1 MYVATGPM
9 LVERSEIG
17 VPLAHEREVLRQAGI
32 ALNGR
37 PVTLWEISATTAA
50 VPVLSGVPN
59 PQASDLELDL
69 ESTLRRWGAPIVQ
82 KTRWVG
88 CRLREGGIWIV
99 APVRSRPAAPPPTG
113 VERRS
118 RERLVLELAGLS
130 LGAIAAAED
139 AARRRVAPT
148 EALWELARQPSVI
161 AHEVGNPLA
170 VALGHLDLGIDA
182 IRSAGPD
189 ELDPAFRTA
198 LLGDLAHVS
207 EGIEQAAEYLRSI
220 QDRPFGAAGRMARF
234 DVTPVIRSCVTLER
248 PLARKHG
255 AVLKWQTSVESLYL
269 FGDSGGLYQVLT
281 NLIRNAV
288 DASQDPKSAVLISL
302 DRVADNLVLAVRDAG
317 QGIAPDHLPR
327 IFDRGFTTKPPGK
340 GSGIGLAVVKEIT
353 EAMFGGTIHVE
364 SRVGSGTT
372 FTLTLPI
379 PPQRDAGRLVP

>member
-1 MYVATGPM
+1 MP
-9 LVERSEIG
+9 VERAEVV

-32 ALNGR
+32 ALAGR
-37 PVTLWEISATTAA
+37 IVTLWEISPTTTA

-59 PQASDLELDL
+59 PQPSDVDLDL

-88 CRLREGGIWIV
+88 CRLLDGGGGGGGLWIV
-99 APVRSRPAAPPPTG
+99 APVRSRPAAPPPAG
-113 VERRS
+113 LERRS

-139 AARRRVAPT
+139 GARRRLNPT

-170 VALGHLDLGIDA
+170 VALGNLDLGIDA
-182 IRSAGPD
+182 IRSAPPRD
-189 ELDPAFRTA
+189 LDAAFRSA
-198 LLGDLAHVS
+198 LLEDLAHVS

-234 DVTPVIRSCVTLER
+234 DVAPVIRSCVTLER

-255 AVLKWQTSVESLYL
+255 VALRWQTSVDSLYL
-269 FGDSGGLYQVLT
+269 YGDSGALYQVLT

-288 DASQDPKSAVLISL
+288 DASQGEQSAVAISL
-302 DRVADNLVLAVRDAG
+302 DRAGDSLILAIRDNG
-317 QGIAPDHLPR
+317 QGIAPEHLPR

-353 EAMFGGTIHVE
+353 DAMFGGTIDVE
-364 SRVGSGTT
+364 SRVGTGTT
-372 FTLTLPI
+372 FTLALPI
-379 PPQRDAGRLVP
+379 PPQRDAEKPGP

>member
-1 MYVATGPM
+1 M
-9 LVERSEIG
+9 LVERTEVS
-17 VPLAHEREVLRQAGI
+17 VPSAHEREVLRQAGI
-32 ALNGR
+32 ALDGR
-37 PVTLWEISATTAA
+37 IVTLWEISPTAAA
-50 VPVLSGVPN
+50 VPLLSGISN
-59 PQASDLELDL
+59 PQPSDVDLDL
-69 ESTLRRWGAPIVQ
+69 EATLRRWGAPIVQ

-88 CRLREGGIWIV
+88 CRLLEGGLWIV
-99 APVRSRPAAPPPTG
+99 APVRSRPAAPPPSG

-139 AARRRVAPT
+139 GARRRLDPA

-170 VALGHLDLGIDA
+170 VALGNLDLGLDA
-182 IRSAGPD
+182 IRSALPT
-189 ELDPAFRTA
+189 ELDGTFRTA
-198 LLGDLAHVS
+198 LLADLANVS

-255 AVLKWQTSVESLYL
+255 VALRWQTSVDSLYL
-269 FGDSGGLYQVLT
+269 YGDTGALYQVLT

-288 DASQDPKSAVLISL
+288 DASIDHKAAVVVSLGRSGDSLTLGVQDTGA
-302 DRVADNLVLAVRDAG
+302 
-317 QGIAPDHLPR
+317 GIASEHLPK

-353 EAMFGGTIHVE
+353 EAMFGGTIQVD
-364 SRVGSGTT
+364 SRVGAGTT
-372 FTLTLPI
+372 FTLLLPI
-379 PPQRDAGRLVP
+379 PPQRNVVRPVPYHDAG

>member
-1 MYVATGPM
+1 MLRPPM
-9 LVERSEIG
+9 SVERAEVG

-32 ALNGR
+32 ALDGR
-37 PVTLWEISATTAA
+37 IVTLWEISPTAAA
-50 VPVLSGVPN
+50 VPVLSCIPN
-59 PQASDLELDL
+59 PLASDVDLDL
-69 ESTLRRWGAPIVQ
+69 ETTLRRWGAPIVQ

-88 CRLREGGIWIV
+88 CRLLEGGLWIV
-99 APVRSRPAAPPPTG
+99 APVRSRPAAPPPSG

-139 AARRRVAPT
+139 GARRRLAPA

-170 VALGHLDLGIDA
+170 VALGNLDLGLDA
-182 IRSAGPD
+182 IRSTHPT
-189 ELDPAFRTA
+189 ELTGTFRAA
-198 LLGDLAHVS
+198 LLADLANVA

-255 AVLKWQTSVESLYL
+255 GALSWQTSIDSLYL
-269 FGDSGGLYQVLT
+269 YGDSGALYQVLT
-281 NLIRNAV
+281 NLIRNAL
-288 DASQDPKSAVLISL
+288 DASQGRRSAVLISL
-302 DRVADNLVLAVRDAG
+302 DRIGEDLHLAVRDTG
-317 QGIAPDHLPR
+317 QGITAEHLPR

-353 EAMFGGTIHVE
+353 EAMFGGTVRVD
-364 SRVGSGTT
+364 SRVGEGTT
-372 FTLTLPI
+372 FTLILPI
-379 PPQRDAGRLVP
+379 PPKRNR

>member
-1 MYVATGPM
+1 MS
-9 LVERSEIG
+9 VERAEVG

-32 ALNGR
+32 ALDGR
-37 PVTLWEISATTAA
+37 IVTLWEISPTAAA
-50 VPVLSGVPN
+50 VPVLSGIPD
-59 PQASDLELDL
+59 PLASDVDLDL
-69 ESTLRRWGAPIVQ
+69 ETTLRRWGAPIVQ

-88 CRLREGGIWIV
+88 CRLLEGGLWIV
-99 APVRSRPAAPPPTG
+99 APVRSRPAAPPPSG

-139 AARRRVAPT
+139 GARRRPAPA

-170 VALGHLDLGIDA
+170 VALGNLDLGLDA
-182 IRSAGPD
+182 IRSAHPT
-189 ELDPAFRTA
+189 ELTGTFRAA
-198 LLGDLAHVS
+198 LLADLANVA

-255 AVLKWQTSVESLYL
+255 GALSWQTSVDSLYL
-269 FGDSGGLYQVLT
+269 YGDSGALYQVLT
-281 NLIRNAV
+281 NLIRNAL
-288 DASQDPKSAVLISL
+288 DASQGQRSAVLISL
-302 DRVADNLVLAVRDAG
+302 DRIGEDLHLAVRDTG
-317 QGIAPDHLPR
+317 QGITAEHLPR

-353 EAMFGGTIHVE
+353 EAMFGGTVRVD
-364 SRVGSGTT
+364 SRVGEGTT
-372 FTLTLPI
+372 FTLILPI
-379 PPQRDAGRLVP
+379 PPQRNR

>member
-1 MYVATGPM
+1 MQ
-9 LVERSEIG
+9 VERTEVG
-17 VPLAHEREVLRQAGI
+17 VPSAHEREVLRQAGI
-32 ALNGR
+32 ALGGR
-37 PVTLWEISATTAA
+37 IVTLWEISPTTTA

-59 PQASDLELDL
+59 PNPSDIELDL
-69 ESTLRRWGAPIVQ
+69 ETTLRRWGAPIVQ

-88 CRLREGGIWIV
+88 CRLLAGGGGLWVV
-99 APVRSRPAAPPPTG
+99 APVRSRPAAPPPSG
-113 VERRS
+113 LERRS

-139 AARRRVAPT
+139 GARRRLAPT

-170 VALGHLDLGIDA
+170 VALGNLDIGVDA
-182 IRSAGPD
+182 IRSATDLDGP
-189 ELDPAFRTA
+189 FRAA
-198 LLGDLAHVS
+198 LLEDLAHVS

-234 DVTPVIRSCVTLER
+234 DVTTVVRSCVTLER

-255 AVLKWQTSVESLYL
+255 VALKWQTSIDALYL
-269 FGDSGGLYQVLT
+269 YGDSGALYQVLT

-288 DASQDPKSAVLISL
+288 DASRGEKSTVLIAL
-302 DRVADNLVLAVRDAG
+302 DRIGDSLSVTVRDAG
-317 QGIAPDHLPR
+317 QGIAPEHLSR

-353 EAMFGGTIHVE
+353 EAMFGGTIDVE
-364 SRVGSGTT
+364 SRVGVGTT
-372 FTLTLPI
+372 FTLALPI
-379 PPQRDAGRLVP
+379 PPQRDAAAP